1 MDILHLEEIVNNV
14 EYDTLPADW
23 QFSNIK
29 NFSRNKQLFDFQQDA
44 LKNAIK
50 ALYKFYKSEDEV
62 ISKNEN
68 ELQQIR
74 KKYFFKLYGELNIR
88 GLESLDYKLDPE
100 RKEVF
105 KHLLDYDKEF
115 PVEGDKI
122 SFEHFINRMNFWMA
136 TGSGKTLVIVKLISM
151 LRDLMNLG
159 EMPCKD
165 ILFLSH
171 REDLLTQFKNHVE
184 EYNSYHPSNKIILKN
199 LRDFDNIK
207 KNNQIPFSKNE
218 IIIFYYRTDLITD
231 TQKKNK
237 ADFRNYDNNGEW
249 YIILDEAHKG
259 KKEESKGQFLYS
271 ILSRNGFLFNFS
283 ATFTERRDDVTCVF
297 NFNLSKFIQAGY
309 GKNICLFDEGV
320 AGFRKLTDFSPQEK
334 QKTVLKTLVLA
345 TYISQYFKKI
355 TKKQTG
361 LYHKPLLLTLVNSV
375 NDKESDLGLFFDEL
389 HKIANNKIR
398 AGLLVKVKNELLYE
412 FSGNIS
418 YKFMDSYFILDHKVL
433 QKIKY
438 KDVLYE
444 IFNSKAAGN
453 FEVLTIRG
461 NNKEAILQV
470 KKSYK
475 PFALVKIGDV
485 SKWIKNREK
494 SYEISEKIGDK
505 SIFEGL
511 DEDNSD
517 INILMG
523 SRAFYEGWDSN
534 RPNIILF
541 INIGVGADAKK
552 FVLQSVGRG
561 VRIEP
566 VKGKRKRISSLYISE
581 ELDKDVLGVYDEIKD
596 YVAPLET
603 LFIFGT
609 KPKIIDEIMK
619 TFAKEN
625 SEYALENLFTE
636 NRDEKLLLIPSY
648 KETDELASGKT
659 NKQQF
664 IISKKDFKISNKLF
678 GYLGEIIILMKY
690 DVEPKFIEQVKD
702 TLNDKQGLGR
712 FNFNEDKNIDNS
724 YLLIDRIFNYFKIK
738 NEYVNAIN
746 ELNKE
751 IVHFKKIQYKGDSGV
766 EQLTRSI
773 IQVRDYVPVSE
784 DDLKAA
790 FKRGDQD
797 AYDEMQARNSDS
809 KKDFIHDNKA
819 INIHH
824 IQNHYYIPLIVPE
837 NEKTDYFIHAIN
849 VQSEI
854 DFINELIPYLEEE
867 NNFFAS
873 YDWWKFS
880 KLDEHLDQIYIPYYN
895 PSGNTMARF
904 KPDFIFWLLK
914 GDEYTILF
922 VDPKG
927 TEHVSSERKI
937 DGFTNIFEERN
948 GDSKEFY
955 YTDTNRSKFK
965 VKVKLLLFNAESA
978 VTSTKK
984 YQKYWFDSLDNL
996 SHKVMI

>member
-1 MDILHLEEIVNNV
+1 MDTLYLEEIVNNV

-88 GLESLDYKLDPE
+88 GFESLDYKLDPE

-105 KHLLDYDKEF
+105 KHLLDYDQEF
-115 PVEGDKI
+115 PVEEGKI

-151 LRDLMNLG
+151 LRDLMNSG
-159 EMPCKD
+159 EMPHKD

-184 EYNSYHPSNKIILKN
+184 EYNSHHPSNKIILKN

-207 KNNQIPFSKNE
+207 RNNQIPFSKNE

-237 ADFRNYDNNGEW
+237 TNFRNYDNNGKW
-249 YIILDEAHKG
+249 YILLDEAHKG
-259 KKEESKGQFLYS
+259 KKEESKGQILYS

-283 ATFTERRDDVTCVF
+283 ATFTEDHDYTTCVF

-309 GKNICLFDEGV
+309 GKNICLFDEEV

-345 TYISQYFKKI
+345 TYISQYFKKLK
-355 TKKQTG
+355 KKQTG

-375 NDKESDLGLFFDEL
+375 TEKKSDLELFFGEL

-398 AGLLVKVKNELLYE
+398 AGLFVEVKQELLAD
-412 FSGNIS
+412 FSGKIS
-418 YKFMDSYFILDHKVL
+418 YKFIDSYFILDHKAL

-438 KDVLYE
+438 EDVLYE

-453 FEVLTIRG
+453 FEVLTIPG

-470 KKSYK
+470 KKSHK
-475 PFALVKIGDV
+475 PFALVKIGDI
-485 SKWIKNREK
+485 SKWIKNRDK
-494 SYEISEKIGDK
+494 SYEINEKIENE
-505 SIFEGL
+505 SVFERL

-517 INILMG
+517 ISILMG

-541 INIGVGADAKK
+541 INIGVGVDAKK

-566 VKGKRKRISSLYISE
+566 VKGKRKRISSLHINK
-581 ELDKDVLGVYDEIKD
+581 ELNADVLDVYDDIKD
-596 YVAPLET
+596 YVVPLET

-609 KPKIIDEIMK
+609 KPQNIDQIMK
-619 TFAKEN
+619 TFDEEN
-625 SEYALENLFTE
+625 REHALGDLFTE
-636 NRDEKLLLIPSY
+636 NREGKLLLIPTY
-648 KETDELASGKT
+648 KEIENLMSGENK
-659 NKQQF
+659 KQQF

-678 GYLGEIIILMKY
+678 DYLGEIITLMKY
-690 DVEPKFIEQVKD
+690 DVEPNFIEQIKD

-724 YLLIDRIFNYFKIK
+724 YLLFDRIFNYLKIK
-738 NEYVNAIN
+738 NEDIDEIN
-746 ELNKE
+746 ELRDE
-751 IVHFKKIQYKGDSGV
+751 IVHFKRIQYKGDSGL
-766 EQLTRSI
+766 EQLKKSI
-773 IQVRDYVPVSE
+773 TQVRKSILAS
-784 DDLKAA
+784 DDELTAIFA
-790 FKRGDQD
+790 SGDQT
-797 AYDEMQARNSDS
+797 AYDNRKEMDANKH
-809 KKDFIHDNKA
+809 KKFNK
-819 INIHH
+819 IDIRH

-837 NEKTDYFIHAIN
+837 DEKTNYFIHAIN
-849 VQSEI
+849 VKSEI
-854 DFINELIPYLEEE
+854 NFINELILYLEKK

-895 PSGNTMARF
+895 PNGNTMARF

-937 DGFTNIFEERN
+937 DGFTNIFEEKN

-955 YTDTNRSKFK
+955 YTDTNQSKFK
-965 VKVKLLLFNAESA
+965 VKVKLLLFNSTSA
-978 VTSTKK
+978 NTSTNK
-984 YQKYWFDSLDNL
+984 YQKYWFDSLGNL
-996 SHKVMI
+996 SNKLMT